1 MLVCI
6 LTGEVNF
13 DPLVKVESVR
23 FLHYKI
29 IIFFSFVSF
38 GGESL
43 RQCIS
48 CYSSNIHLKVLTSTG
63 DFCVNW

>member
-29 IIFFSFVSF
+29 IIFFLLLAL
-38 GGESL
+38 GENL
-43 RQCIS
+43 
-48 CYSSNIHLKVLTSTG
+48 
-63 DFCVNW
+63 